1 MGNKGSS
8 VVELSLIMPIIFGV
22 LVMVIM
28 LFLDTVRDGLVQQD
42 GYSVIYTYEEN
53 SGLQE
58 KIEDT
63 KEKVDAGAS
72 YAGIS
77 NGNYCYEKE
86 GHVFVTEVDVCSSR
100 LRRWQVYGN
109 IVWE

>member
-42 GYSVIYTYEEN
+42 GYSTIYTYKPEKTEGVIKNHNYIYEE
-53 SGLQE
+53 
-58 KIEDT
+58 D
-63 KEKVDAGAS
+63 
-72 YAGIS
+72 
-77 NGNYCYEKE
+77 
-86 GHVFVTEVDVCSSR
+86 GHVFITEVDVCSDR

-109 IVWE
+109 IIWE